1 MATIDP
7 QRIRDH
13 CRMQEEDYRKYGKV
27 LDTPAGPLIYADRG
41 STVLGICHLDT
52 VYPVQETDHF
62 AVFRDD
68 EGRACG
74 VGSPH
79 LDDRL
84 GAYVLLD
91 LLPALGITLDVLL
104 TTGEECG
111 NSTAAWF
118 DPPEG
123 RYHWL
128 VEFDRRGADAVTYG
142 LESGDWLGALRDAG
156 YQIGTGSYSDLA
168 TLAHLGVCGVNIGVG
183 YHCEHTRYCHADLYD
198 LSSQVRSF
206 VTLFRRHQGTRFP
219 LPQGGAATNWRYGL
233 SDYDDALSWWT
244 EEERHQARL
253 YGLCDEDIPDLLRQ
267 EEDRPGLI

>member
-1 MATIDP
+1 
-7 QRIRDH
+7 
-13 CRMQEEDYRKYGKV
+13 MQEDEYRQYGKV
-27 LDTPAGPLIYADRG
+27 LDTPAGPLIYADQG

-62 AVFRDD
+62 AVYRDE

-111 NSTAAWF
+111 NSTAEWF
-118 DPPEG
+118 DAAEG

-128 VEFDRRGADAVTYG
+128 VEFDRRGTDAVTYG
-142 LESGDWLGALRDAG
+142 LESSDWLNALQDAG
-156 YQIGTGSYSDLA
+156 YQVGRGSYSDLVS
-168 TLAHLGVCGVNIGVG
+168 LAHLGVCGVNIGVG

-198 LSSQVRSF
+198 LRSQVRKF
-206 VTLFRRHQGTRFP
+206 VTFFRRHQGTRFP
-219 LPQGGAATNWRYGL
+219 LPVGHADTNWRYDL
-233 SDYDDALSWWT
+233 NDYDDALSWWA
-244 EEERHQARL
+244 EEERHQGEITNTRVRI
-253 YGLCDEDIPDLLRQ
+253 YGLSDEDIPDL
-267 EEDRPGLI
+267 